1 MVSVRILGVTGG
13 TGSGKS
19 LVCQILKAGSKIIDA
34 DEITESF
41 EEGKRCV
48 QQMVRFFGDDIV
60 KADGELDRK
69 KIAELVFKDKEMLL
83 KLNHI
88 VHKHV
93 AAEIKK
99 RVAALKEQGSGLVV
113 LDVPIPVEEGF
124 FDTAE
129 CIWTVVANAD
139 LRVERIMKRM
149 NISEEQALTRINAQ
163 LSNKEYEEIADVII
177 ENEGSYEELED
188 LVLFELKRFLAR
200 LC

>member
-1 MVSVRILGVTGG
+1 
-13 TGSGKS
+13 
-19 LVCQILKAGSKIIDA
+19 
-34 DEITESF
+34 
-41 EEGKRCV
+41 
-48 QQMVRFFGDDIV
+48 MVRFFGDDIV

-124 FDTAE
+124 RY
-129 CIWTVVANAD
+129 C
-139 LRVERIMKRM
+139 RVHMDSGGQCR
-149 NISEEQALTRINAQ
+149 S
-163 LSNKEYEEIADVII
+163 
-177 ENEGSYEELED
+177 
-188 LVLFELKRFLAR
+188 
-200 LC
+200 